1 MKLVL
6 LLAAACL
13 AAACATAPP
22 PAPPAPSLFND
33 ALFAPPKERIDARE
47 IFAVDEAMR
56 RYVHEEIGRE
66 LQKHGLQKGLFEA
79 LYTRNRLKLEYDA
92 AMTRTAAQA
101 FAARQ
106 GNCLSLVIM
115 TAALAR
121 ELGLEVRFQRVIA
134 DDMWSRSGELY
145 FVSSHVNVVLA
156 GSKSDPMRRVDERQ
170 LFTIDFLPPRPKAI
184 TRTRELTD
192 ENILSMFMN
201 NRAAE
206 ALAAGRA
213 DDAYWWARAAIEQDP
228 KYLSALN
235 TLGVVYKKKGAYKE
249 AERAFARLL
258 EREPG
263 NLHAMANL
271 SIAYKDQGR
280 FVEAKAL
287 EDRVRALQPQAP
299 FYFFD
304 RGLEAMEQGEFA
316 VARTLFLR
324 EVERDAY
331 YHEFHFG
338 VAVASLWLGDVETAR
353 KHLAI
358 ALENSPT
365 RSDRAIYAGKL
376 AKLRKKDKEED

>member
-33 ALFAPPKERIDARE
+33 ALFAPPKERIDAGE

-206 ALAAGRA
+206 AVAAGRV
-213 DDAYWWARAAIEQDP
+213 DDAYWWARGAIAQDP
-228 KYLSALN
+228 MYFAAYN
-235 TLGVVYKKKGAYKE
+235 TLGVVYHRRGHLAQS
-249 AERAFARLL
+249 ERALAFVLS
-258 EREPG
+258 REPDNTFAMS
-263 NLHAMANL
+263 NLALVLQGLGRADEAHAL
-271 SIAYKDQGR
+271 SER
-280 FVEAKAL
+280 LAKI
-287 EDRVRALQPQAP
+287 EPHPP
-299 FYFFD
+299 FHFFD
-304 RGLEAMEQGEFA
+304 RGRAAMKAGDFA
-316 VARTLFLR
+316 AARDLFRR
-324 EVERDAY
+324 EVERDAD
-331 YHEFHFG
+331 YHEFQFWLAAAHFALG
-338 VAVASLWLGDVETAR
+338 EVAAAKR
-353 KHLAI
+353 HMALA
-358 ALENSPT
+358 LKNST
-365 RSDRAIYAGKL
+365 NRSERELYG
-376 AKLRKKDKEED
+376 AKLGKM

>member
-1 MKLVL
+1 MKLVS

-13 AAACATAPP
+13 ATACASAPP

-33 ALFAPPKERIDARE
+33 AAFKPTAERIDARE
-47 IFAVDEAMR
+47 VFAVDEAMR

-66 LQKHGLQKGLFEA
+66 LEKHGRQKGLFEA

-92 AMTRTAAQA
+92 AITRTAAQA

-145 FVSSHVNVVLA
+145 FVSSHVNVQLA
-156 GSKSDPMRRVDERQ
+156 GSRADPMRRVDERQ
-170 LFTIDFLPPRPKAI
+170 LFTIDFMPPKPRAI
-184 TRTRELTD
+184 THTRELTD
-192 ENILSMFMN
+192 ENIISMFMN

-206 ALAAGRA
+206 SLAAGRI
-213 DDAYWWARAAIEQDP
+213 DDAYWWAREAILQDP

-235 TLGVVYKKKGAYKE
+235 TLGVVYKKKGAYRE
-249 AERAFARLL
+249 AERAFSRLL

-263 NLHAMANL
+263 NIHAMSNL
-271 SIAYKDQGR
+271 AIAYKDQGR
-280 FVEAKAL
+280 FAEAKAL
-287 EDRVRALQPQAP
+287 EDRVAALQPQAP

-304 RGLEAMEQGEFA
+304 RGLLAMEAGEFQ

-353 KHLAI
+353 RHLAI

-365 RSDRAIYAGKL
+365 RGDRAIYAGKL
-376 AKLRKKDKEED
+376 AKLRKKEKDD

>member
-13 AAACATAPP
+13 AAACATAPK

-33 ALFAPPKERIDARE
+33 ALFAPASERIDARD
-47 IFAVDEAMR
+47 IFAVDDAMR

-66 LQKHGLQKGLFEA
+66 LQKHGPQKGLFEA
-79 LYTRNRLKLEYDA
+79 LYSRNRLKLEYDA
-92 AMTRTAAQA
+92 AVTRTAAQA
-101 FAARQ
+101 FAARE

-121 ELGLEVRFQRVIA
+121 ELGLEVRFQRVIT

-156 GSKSDPMRRVDERQ
+156 GTKSDPMRRVDERQ
-170 LFTIDFLPPRPKAI
+170 LFTIDFMPPRPKAV
-184 TRTRELTD
+184 TRTRELAD

-206 ALAAGRA
+206 ALAAGRV
-213 DDAYWWARAAIEQDP
+213 DDAYWWARASIAQDP

-235 TLGVVYKKKGAYKE
+235 TLGVVYKKKRAYRE

-258 EREPG
+258 ENEPG
-263 NLHAMANL
+263 NIHAMANL
-271 SIAYKDQGR
+271 AIALKDQGR
-280 FVEAKAL
+280 FAESKAL
-287 EDRVRALQPQAP
+287 EDKVAALQPQAP

-304 RGLEAMEQGEFA
+304 RGLQAMEQGEFA

-324 EVERDAY
+324 EVERDAF

-376 AKLRKKDKEED
+376 AKLRRKDAD